1 MLMFAAV
8 NVWVIYRRLRRD
20 SRAVSVGPAEGM
32 IYHIVVTIYLH
43 AAPST
48 SRHSMIYHAQ
58 SQGLRQTSRGGTP
71 RKCASALMHVGS
83 QLPVKGKTR
92 PRWAGCVKKGLVI
105 RTETLCIERA

>member
-20 SRAVSVGPAEGM
+20 SRVVSVGPAEGM
-32 IYHIVVTIYLH
+32 IYH
-43 AAPST
+43 
-48 SRHSMIYHAQ
+48 AQ
-58 SQGLRQTSRGGTP
+58 SQGVKQTSRGGTP

-83 QLPVKGKTR
+83 QLPVEGKTR
-92 PRWAGCVKKGLVI
+92 PRWAGCAKKGLVI